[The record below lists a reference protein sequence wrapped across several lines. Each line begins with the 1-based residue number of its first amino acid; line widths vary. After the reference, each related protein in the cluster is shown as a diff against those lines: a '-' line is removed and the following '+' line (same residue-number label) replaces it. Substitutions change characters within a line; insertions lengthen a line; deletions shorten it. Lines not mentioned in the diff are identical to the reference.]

1 MSINRFDSGVL
12 LLGMLFALFA
22 VSASL
27 FAADK
32 PMTAALAPIL
42 SSELRAT
49 DNSARDR
56 YRHPAE
62 TLAFFELAPQLTVVE
77 IWPGPNAWYTE
88 ILAPLLRE
96 QGQLICAHWGRD
108 SRVPFF
114 QEARERFDTKLA
126 AVPDYYDRVVVT
138 VLEPPAL
145 TVIAPAASADRVLT
159 FRNVHNWLK
168 AGSADAVFTAMY
180 DALKPGGLLG
190 VVEHRALVGTTDA
203 DMIRS
208 GYVTEAQVVQLAAKA
223 GFEYVASSE
232 VNANPKDNS
241 HHPKGV
247 WNLPPALRG
256 GDTDRGVYL
265 AIGESDR
272 MTLKFRKPRAS
283 E

>member
-1 MSINRFDSGVL
+1 MVL
-12 LLGMLFALFA
+12 LGILLA
-22 VSASL
+22 VSVSL

-32 PMTAALAPIL
+32 PMTAVLAPIL
-42 SSELRAT
+42 SSELRA
-49 DNSARDR
+49 DGNSARDR

-114 QEARERFDTKLA
+114 QNARERFDTKLA
-126 AVPDYYDRVVVT
+126 AAPDYYDRVVVT

-145 TVIAPAASADRVLT
+145 TAIAPAASADRVLT

-203 DMIRS
+203 DMISS
-208 GYVTEAQVVQLAAKA
+208 GYVTEARVVQLAAKA

-247 WNLPPALRG
+247 WSLPPALRG
-256 GDTDRGVYL
+256 GDTDRAVYL